1 MHEYR
6 LHPLAIVD
14 IESHYE
20 YLLRRDMK
28 AADDFLDATFD
39 KFVQLTRHPEMGQ
52 VRTDLGE
59 GVRCV
64 SQSSHVIFYCIAVS
78 NIIVLRVLHG
88 SQDVKMAFDKTS

>member
-1 MHEYR
+1 
-6 LHPLAIVD
+6 VD

-20 YLLRRDMK
+20 YLMRRDMN

-52 VRTDLGE
+52 IRTELGE

-64 SQSSHVIFYCIAVS
+64 SQSSYVIFDCIAVS
-78 NIIVLRVLHG
+78 DIIVLRVLHG
-88 SQDVKMAFDKTS
+88 SQDVNMAFNTTS